1 MFRLW
6 SLLVVFLLCVT
17 SSCAIKVVDVDIICK
32 NVTNH
37 SFCSNLLNSK
47 PGASRDLVSLTQYTI
62 DVLRANATNTVNLL
76 NGLIEQSRGN
86 FNLTYHYNVCLLH
99 FDNKQGAL
107 RIVEIVEELFKMG
120 NYLAMITEID
130 SIDFNAWECLSGDTP
145 SDPIYKDTS
154 LLPNYANDVMLV
166 AKISHSILT
175 YLTA

>member
-1 MFRLW
+1 
-6 SLLVVFLLCVT
+6 
-17 SSCAIKVVDVDIICK
+17 
-32 NVTNH
+32 
-37 SFCSNLLNSK
+37 
-47 PGASRDLVSLTQYTI
+47 
-62 DVLRANATNTVNLL
+62 
-76 NGLIEQSRGN
+76 
-86 FNLTYHYNVCLLH
+86 VCLLH

-107 RIVEIVEELFKMG
+107 RIVEILEELFKMG
-120 NYLAMITEID
+120 NYLAMIPEID